1 MGGGGLNAADPEP
14 SGGVI
19 RAGKHRSAGCDLARI
34 EPLGSR
40 TTSTSGSYGRLFA
53 RDPEDE
59 REDVEALPEG
69 AVRLN

>member
-1 MGGGGLNAADPEP
+1 MGGGGLNAADPQP

-19 RAGKHRSAGCDLARI
+19 RAGTHRSAGCGLARLSRS
-34 EPLGSR
+34 EAGRLPLQAVTAG
-40 TTSTSGSYGRLFA
+40 LFA

-69 AVRLN
+69 AVR